1 MKSNTL
7 QSFLLLAIVVLSNS
21 IFAQSTTKTKQAAT
35 TTKVVTAVKVVGI
48 NTEASNI
55 KWIGKKILGQH
66 NGQVKIQ
73 SGTLTVKNNA
83 ISGGEFTIDMKSI
96 TCDDLTDA
104 DYNKKLI
111 GHLTSS
117 DFFNVEAYPT
127 ATLKI
132 TKVLK
137 NTKIANTYNLT
148 ANLTVKGITKS
159 ITFPA
164 TFKKVGNVF
173 EGNAKIT
180 LDRTKWD
187 IKYGSSSFFEG
198 LGDKAIKNEIELNV
212 NIASN

>member
-73 SGTLTVKNNA
+73 SG
-83 ISGGEFTIDMKSI
+83 
-96 TCDDLTDA
+96 
-104 DYNKKLI
+104 
-111 GHLTSS
+111 HLTSS
-117 DFFNVEAYPT
+117 DFFNVEAFPT

-187 IKYGSSSFFEG
+187 IKYGSSSF

>member
-1 MKSNTL
+1 MKKTIATSLFVLLIAVSN
-7 QSFLLLAIVVLSNS
+7 VL
-21 IFAQSTTKTKQAAT
+21 FAQSSVTINTTK
-35 TTKVVTAVKVVGI
+35 
-48 NTEASNI
+48 SNI
-55 KWIGKKILGQH
+55 KWIGKKVLGQH

-73 SGTLTVKNNA
+73 DGSFTLKNNVLT
-83 ISGGEFTIDMKSI
+83 GGEFTIDMKSI
-96 TCDDLTDA
+96 TCDDLTDP

-111 GHLTSS
+111 GHLNSM
-117 DFFNVEAYPT
+117 DFFNVEQFPT

-173 EGNAKIT
+173 EGTAKIT

-212 NIASN
+212 NIATN

>member
-1 MKSNTL
+1 MKKTIATSLFVLLIAASN
-7 QSFLLLAIVVLSNS
+7 VL
-21 IFAQSTTKTKQAAT
+21 FAQTTVTVNTTK
-35 TTKVVTAVKVVGI
+35 
-48 NTEASNI
+48 SNI
-55 KWIGKKILGQH
+55 KWIGKKVLGQH

-73 SGTLTVKNNA
+73 DGSFTLKNNVLT
-83 ISGGEFTIDMKSI
+83 GGEFTIDMKSI
-96 TCDDLTDA
+96 TCDDLTDP

-111 GHLTSS
+111 GHLNSM
-117 DFFNVEAYPT
+117 DFFNVEQFPT

-173 EGNAKIT
+173 EGTAKIT

-212 NIASN
+212 NIATN

>member
-1 MKSNTL
+1 MNTKSIISSL
-7 QSFLLLAIVVLSNS
+7 IVLLLAMSNS
-21 IFAQSTTKTKQAAT
+21 LFAQTTTSKINTTKSSIGW
-35 TTKVVTAVKVVGI
+35 V
-48 NTEASNI
+48 
-55 KWIGKKILGQH
+55 GKKILGQH
-66 NGQVKIQ
+66 NGKVKIQ
-73 SGTLTVKNNA
+73 DGSFILKNNVLV
-83 ISGGEFTIDMKSI
+83 GGEFTIDMKSI

-111 GHLTSS
+111 GHLNST
-117 DFFNVEAYPT
+117 DFFNVEGFPT
-127 ATLKI
+127 ANLKI

-148 ANLTVKGITKS
+148 ADLTVKGITNS